1 MQIFY
6 ISDRDWEDMKKMP
19 EHQTLVKDFKKIKY
33 SAIFISFFF
42 KLLPDNNHSV
52 AVLILLLL

>member
-1 MQIFY
+1 MCSGQSDFRSLNMQLTTFACDGAN

-33 SAIFISFFF
+33 GPLS
-42 KLLPDNNHSV
+42 
-52 AVLILLLL
+52 